1 MQRKKRA
8 NKKTYKTNLFFWLF
22 YFAYNKTEH
31 YNIVFN
37 SLKKTVR
44 FKNETILLHFREEI

>member
-44 FKNETILLHFREEI
+44 FKNETILLHFREEN